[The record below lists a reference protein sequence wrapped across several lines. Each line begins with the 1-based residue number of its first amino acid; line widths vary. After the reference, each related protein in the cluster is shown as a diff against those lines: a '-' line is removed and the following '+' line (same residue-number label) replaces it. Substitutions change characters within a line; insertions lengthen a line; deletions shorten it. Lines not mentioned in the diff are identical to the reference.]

1 MSLIRIDYENARA
14 QARQLEQS
22 EQQCSQIAQ
31 SIQALRQQLAGVWA
45 GEAADT
51 YDQAA
56 ERRLREIRKIQ
67 DELSRLAHT
76 IRKGKVRRV
85 IVYKLDRISRSIL
98 DFATM
103 MELFQEYDVEF
114 VSSTLQTFL

>member
-56 ERRLREIRKIQ
+56 ERRL
-67 DELSRLAHT
+67 HT
-76 IRKGKVRRV
+76 IRKAA
-85 IVYKLDRISRSIL
+85 D
-98 DFATM
+98 
-103 MELFQEYDVEF
+103 EF
-114 VSSTLQTFL
+114 EAAEARTKASMSASGGTGSGGGGEW

>member
-51 YDQAA
+51 Y
-56 ERRLREIRKIQ
+56 EIRKIQ

-76 IRKGKVRRV
+76 IRKAA
-85 IVYKLDRISRSIL
+85 D
-98 DFATM
+98 
-103 MELFQEYDVEF
+103 EF
-114 VSSTLQTFL
+114 EAAEARTKASMSASGGTGSGGGGEW

>member
-22 EQQCSQIAQ
+22 EQQCS
-31 SIQALRQQLAGVWA
+31 QALRQQLAGVWA

-67 DELSRLAHT
+67 DELSRLANT
-76 IRKGKVRRV
+76 IRKAA
-85 IVYKLDRISRSIL
+85 D
-98 DFATM
+98 
-103 MELFQEYDVEF
+103 EF
-114 VSSTLQTFL
+114 EAAEARTKASMSASGGTGSGGGGEW

>member
-67 DELSRLAHT
+67 DELQRLAHT
-76 IRKGKVRRV
+76 IRRKAA
-85 IVYKLDRISRSIL
+85 D
-98 DFATM
+98 
-103 MELFQEYDVEF
+103 EF
-114 VSSTLQTFL
+114 EAAEARTKASMSASGGTGSGGGGEW

>member
-1 MSLIRIDYENARA
+1 MRVRRQDSLNRASSNAVRSRRA
-14 QARQLEQS
+14 FR
-22 EQQCSQIAQ
+22 
-31 SIQALRQQLAGVWA
+31 RAGVWA

-76 IRKGKVRRV
+76 IRKAA
-85 IVYKLDRISRSIL
+85 D
-98 DFATM
+98 
-103 MELFQEYDVEF
+103 EF
-114 VSSTLQTFL
+114 EAAEARTKASMSASGGTGSGGGGEW

>member
-67 DELSRLAHT
+67 DELSRLAHP
-76 IRKGKVRRV
+76 IRKAADARTKASMSASGGMG
-85 IVYKLDRISRSIL
+85 SGGGG
-98 DFATM
+98 
-103 MELFQEYDVEF
+103 EW
-114 VSSTLQTFL
+114 

>member
-1 MSLIRIDYENARA
+1 MKMRVRRQDSLNRASSNAARSRRA
-14 QARQLEQS
+14 
-22 EQQCSQIAQ
+22 
-31 SIQALRQQLAGVWA
+31 IQALRQQLAGVWA

-76 IRKGKVRRV
+76 IRKAA
-85 IVYKLDRISRSIL
+85 D
-98 DFATM
+98 
-103 MELFQEYDVEF
+103 EF
-114 VSSTLQTFL
+114 EAAEARTKASMSASGGMGSGGGGEW

>member
-76 IRKGKVRRV
+76 IRKAV
-85 IVYKLDRISRSIL
+85 
-98 DFATM
+98 
-103 MELFQEYDVEF
+103 
-114 VSSTLQTFL
+114 

>member
-1 MSLIRIDYENARA
+1 MRVRRQDSLNRASSNAVRSRRA
-14 QARQLEQS
+14 FR
-22 EQQCSQIAQ
+22 
-31 SIQALRQQLAGVWA
+31 QLAGVWA

-76 IRKGKVRRV
+76 IRKAA
-85 IVYKLDRISRSIL
+85 D
-98 DFATM
+98 
-103 MELFQEYDVEF
+103 EF
-114 VSSTLQTFL
+114 EAAEARTKASMSASGGAGSGGGGEW

>member
-76 IRKGKVRRV
+76 IRKAA
-85 IVYKLDRISRSIL
+85 D
-98 DFATM
+98 
-103 MELFQEYDVEF
+103 EF
-114 VSSTLQTFL
+114 EAAEARAKASMSAAGGTGSGGGGGGEW

>member
-56 ERRLREIRKIQ
+56 
-67 DELSRLAHT
+67 
-76 IRKGKVRRV
+76 
-85 IVYKLDRISRSIL
+85 
-98 DFATM
+98 
-103 MELFQEYDVEF
+103 
-114 VSSTLQTFL
+114 

>member
-1 MSLIRIDYENARA
+1 MKMRVRRQDSLNRASSNAVRSRRA
-14 QARQLEQS
+14 FRRSGSSLPA
-22 EQQCSQIAQ
+22 C
-31 SIQALRQQLAGVWA
+31 GP

-76 IRKGKVRRV
+76 IRKAA
-85 IVYKLDRISRSIL
+85 D
-98 DFATM
+98 
-103 MELFQEYDVEF
+103 EF
-114 VSSTLQTFL
+114 EAAEARTKASMSASGGMGSGGGGEW

>member
-31 SIQALRQQLAGVWA
+31 SIQALRQQLAGVRA
-45 GEAADT
+45 GAADT

-76 IRKGKVRRV
+76 IRKAA
-85 IVYKLDRISRSIL
+85 D
-98 DFATM
+98 
-103 MELFQEYDVEF
+103 EF
-114 VSSTLQTFL
+114 EAAEARTKASMSASGGTGSGGGGEW

>member
-76 IRKGKVRRV
+76 IRKALAEPLAVAEAEGQAAEVRAEAE
-85 IVYKLDRISRSIL
+85 
-98 DFATM
+98 FAADAE
-103 MELFQEYDVEF
+103 ME
-114 VSSTLQTFL
+114 TL

>member
-56 ERRLREIRKIQ
+56 ERRRRM
-67 DELSRLAHT
+67 
-76 IRKGKVRRV
+76 VRRLCRCRS
-85 IVYKLDRISRSIL
+85 KLNPQSSSRRRHG
-98 DFATM
+98 
-103 MELFQEYDVEF
+103 
-114 VSSTLQTFL
+114 

>member
-22 EQQCSQIAQ
+22 EHQCSQIAQ

-76 IRKGKVRRV
+76 IRKAA
-85 IVYKLDRISRSIL
+85 D
-98 DFATM
+98 
-103 MELFQEYDVEF
+103 EF
-114 VSSTLQTFL
+114 EAAEARTKASMSASGGTGSGGGGEW

>member
-45 GEAADT
+45 GDT

-76 IRKGKVRRV
+76 IRKAA
-85 IVYKLDRISRSIL
+85 D
-98 DFATM
+98 
-103 MELFQEYDVEF
+103 EF
-114 VSSTLQTFL
+114 EAAEARTKASMSASGGMGSGGGGEW

>member
-76 IRKGKVRRV
+76 IRKAADEFEAAEARTMVRRLCRCRS
-85 IVYKLDRISRSIL
+85 KLNPQSSSRRRHG
-98 DFATM
+98 
-103 MELFQEYDVEF
+103 
-114 VSSTLQTFL
+114 

>member
-31 SIQALRQQLAGVWA
+31 SIQALRQQLA
-45 GEAADT
+45 ADT

-76 IRKGKVRRV
+76 IRKAA
-85 IVYKLDRISRSIL
+85 D
-98 DFATM
+98 
-103 MELFQEYDVEF
+103 EF
-114 VSSTLQTFL
+114 EAAEARTKASMSASGGTGSGGGGEW

>member
-67 DELSRLAHT
+67 DELLRLAHT
-76 IRKGKVRRV
+76 IRKAA
-85 IVYKLDRISRSIL
+85 D
-98 DFATM
+98 
-103 MELFQEYDVEF
+103 EF
-114 VSSTLQTFL
+114 EAAEARTKASMSASGGMGSGGGGEW

>member
-56 ERRLREIRKIQ
+56 ERRLRE
-67 DELSRLAHT
+67 LSRLAHT
-76 IRKGKVRRV
+76 IRKAA
-85 IVYKLDRISRSIL
+85 D
-98 DFATM
+98 
-103 MELFQEYDVEF
+103 EF
-114 VSSTLQTFL
+114 EAAEARTKASMSASGGAGSGGGGEW

>member
-45 GEAADT
+45 RRSRRYIRSGSRAPAARDPK
-51 YDQAA
+51 DP
-56 ERRLREIRKIQ
+56 
-67 DELSRLAHT
+67 
-76 IRKGKVRRV
+76 G
-85 IVYKLDRISRSIL
+85 
-98 DFATM
+98 
-103 MELFQEYDVEF
+103 
-114 VSSTLQTFL
+114 

>member
-56 ERRLREIRKIQ
+56 

-76 IRKGKVRRV
+76 IRKAA
-85 IVYKLDRISRSIL
+85 D
-98 DFATM
+98 
-103 MELFQEYDVEF
+103 EF
-114 VSSTLQTFL
+114 EAAEARTKASMSASGGAGSGGGGEW